1 MKLRKRMIWISILI
15 TSALFLLLVRLAE
28 IQLFFTESFSK
39 WNVNLIQESVKQR
52 TEEVQISDGRGA
64 FLDRNGKPLT
74 ISQKPAIVLFPF
86 LNKQP
91 WPIKEAADILNMSE
105 MEIHHKLEQAKKP
118 IILTKNEKGSISNMM
133 LEKINKLKYPGIY
146 GVYIEKTKKSR
157 LASHT
162 IGMTNQDPQL
172 LRNKYPHKKDLSI
185 STKIG
190 TFGLERTFDEFLL
203 PEQDT
208 KLLYHV
214 DGLGNPLFGMDVK
227 YTADANPFY
236 PLQIKTTLDKEMQKS
251 LEQILD
257 DHHLKKGGAVL
268 LDIEKS
274 SVLGIASKPNLNMAS
289 QKTRQN
295 YMLTPM
301 YPGSVF
307 KTVIA
312 TAAIE
317 TGLDHPSKTFNCNL
331 NLYGKPGE
339 DKGKLNLEEGFA
351 QSCNYTFTSLAQQL
365 MKKNDAIIEDTSRK
379 LGLTEQV
386 GWEGSLFHQ
395 DDFKQLYHEGTGAI
409 WGDQHDKKVK
419 KAIAQTAIGQKN
431 VKLTPLEIANMMAT
445 IARGGEKKQV
455 KVADQIEYKNG
466 TLMASFK
473 DQDLSG
479 DTIDRYT
486 AQRLQKLLRKV
497 VTSRKGTGRRFRDLP
512 YNVSGKSGTA
522 ETGKLTKDK
531 KRLYHKWFAGYFPA
545 DKPKYALVVVDM
557 DTPEGKAAT
566 NAIFY
571 DIVKIVYKIEKNKT

>member
-1 MKLRKRMIWISILI
+1 MKLRKRMKWISILM
-15 TSALFLLLVRLAE
+15 SAALLFLLIRLAE

-52 TEEVQISDGRGA
+52 TEEVQISDGRGS
-64 FLDRNGKPLT
+64 FLDRSAKPLSV
-74 ISQKPAIVLFPF
+74 SQKPAIVLFPF
-86 LNKQP
+86 LKKQS
-91 WPIKEAADILNMSE
+91 WPIEEAAAILHMSKE
-105 MEIHHKLEQAKKP
+105 ELNHSLDKAKKP
-118 IILTKNEKGSISNMM
+118 VILTKNDKGLFSKTA

-146 GVYIEKTKKSR
+146 GVYIEETEKNR

-162 IGMTNQDPQL
+162 IGMTNQDPEL
-172 LRNKYPHKKDLSI
+172 LRKKYPHKDGLSI

-236 PLQIKTTLDKEMQKS
+236 PLQVKTTIDKTIQQS
-251 LEQILD
+251 LEEILD

-268 LDIEKS
+268 LDIENS
-274 SVLGIASKPNLNMAS
+274 SVLAIASKPDLNMAS

-312 TAAIE
+312 AAAIE
-317 TGLDHPSKTFNCNL
+317 NGLDHPSKTFNCNL
-331 NLYGKPGE
+331 NLYGEPGD
-339 DKGKLNLEEGFA
+339 DKGRLNMEDGFA
-351 QSCNYTFTSLAQQL
+351 ESCNYTFTSLADQL
-365 MKKNDAIIEDTSRK
+365 IKKNGSIIEDTAEK
-379 LGLTEQV
+379 LGLTGRV
-386 GWEGSLFHQ
+386 GWEGRLYHQ
-395 DDFKQLYHEGTGAI
+395 RDFKQFYHEVSGAI
-409 WGDQHDKKVK
+409 WGDEQDKKVK
-419 KAIAQTAIGQKN
+419 KAVAQTAIGQKN
-431 VKLTPLEIANMMAT
+431 VRLTPLEIANMMAT

-455 KVADQIEYKNG
+455 KIADEIEYKNG

-473 DQDLSG
+473 DQELPG
-479 DTIDRYT
+479 KTIDHYT
-486 AQRLQKLLRKV
+486 AQKLQKLLRKV
-497 VTSRKGTGRRFRDLP
+497 VTSEKGTGRRFSDLP
-512 YNVSGKSGTA
+512 YDVAGKSGTA
-522 ETGKLTKDK
+522 QTDRTTKDHK
-531 KRLYHKWFAGYFPA
+531 TLYHKWFAGYFPA
-545 DKPKYALVVVDM
+545 DKPKYALAVVHM

-566 NAIFY
+566 NAAFY
-571 DIVKIVYKIEKNKT
+571 DIVKKVYEIEKNQT